1 MVVSL
6 PLALTGLV
14 LAFALAVITDAIVAF
29 ALVSFLVG
37 VVVVLLA
44 LVLISVI
51 SVMSVIASHPN
62 LTRLKSRHSGNS

>member
-6 PLALTGLV
+6 PLPLTGLV

-44 LVLISVI
+44 LVLISGI
-51 SVMSVIASHPN
+51 SVIASHPN

>member
-51 SVMSVIASHPN
+51 SVIASHPN

>member
-6 PLALTGLV
+6 PLPLTGLV

-37 VVVVLLA
+37 VVVVLLV

-51 SVMSVIASHPN
+51 SVIASHPN